1 MKIIKNCLI
10 CNNDFIA
17 NCNAQKYC
25 VNCIAS
31 HRRLYKRKYYHK
43 MKGTEEKPKR
53 YSGLEY
59 TNSKERLQEIKDKYK
74 NGVTYQMIMEML

>member
-1 MKIIKNCLI
+1 
-10 CNNDFIA
+10 
-17 NCNAQKYC
+17 
-25 VNCIAS
+25 
-31 HRRLYKRKYYHK
+31 

-53 YSGLEY
+53 YSGLKY